1 MSADPD
7 PPPSPFARFTA
18 LGLRGQRAL
27 FEPWQTL
34 DLRRLGRVL
43 GHSVLVG
50 ALAGVAAIGFFLALE
65 WAGWFFLGEVGR
77 LTLPRPGGELEV
89 TPPHGGGPPRV
100 WVLAIL
106 PAVGGLLCGLLT
118 HAFAREA
125 TGPGAEAYLRTFH
138 QEGGLVRKRIPLVK
152 ALASI
157 LTIGT
162 GGSAGREGPTMQIGA
177 GIGSVVSQALGL
189 KMRERRVPVAGAAAG
204 TGAIFLTPLG
214 AALYAVEVLY
224 RDDFETDAL
233 VPAILAS
240 VTGYSIFTTFVGPGP
255 LFVTADAYPFQALA
269 LPLFAVMAIGLGL
282 FGTVF
287 ASLHHGL
294 EERVFARLPG
304 PPWIRPAV
312 GGLLLGALALFV
324 PQALGVGYGW
334 AQGAIVVDEWIPPS
348 AWGAALLLGLAAA
361 KMLATAFTI
370 SSGGS
375 GGDFGPMLVIGG
387 LVGGG
392 FGLLFHAVAPALVP
406 DPGAFALVGMGALVG
421 GPAHAPVSSLIMV
434 CEMTGSYDLLVPL
447 MLAEAVTFVLLR
459 KAAIF
464 RRQVPAR
471 VDSPAHRDEVTID
484 VLESMNVESVY
495 EREVALPEV
504 VADTPLQ
511 DVLRV
516 LSGASHPVVLVRDRT
531 GRFVGHISLDQIQCT
546 LTESGLEGLA
556 LAADMMM
563 EPARLFPSHDL
574 HNAMHEFLVTGCTTL
589 PVVDP
594 DAEGQPIIGV
604 LSQVDVT
611 RAYDDAMDARL
622 GRASI
627 TAF

>member
-1 MSADPD
+1 MSDEPR
-7 PPPSPFARFTA
+7 PPTDSRVFA

-27 FEPWQTL
+27 LEPWQTL

-43 GHSVLVG
+43 WHSMLVG
-50 ALAGVAAIGFFLALE
+50 ALAGGAAVGFFLALE
-65 WAGWFFLGEVGR
+65 WTGWFFLGQVAQ
-77 LTLPRPGGELEV
+77 LSLPRPGGELEV
-89 TPPHGGGPPRV
+89 TPELAGGGSPRL
-100 WVLAIL
+100 WVVALL
-106 PAVGGLLCGLLT
+106 PAAGGLLCGLLV
-118 HAFAREA
+118 HFLAREA

-138 QEGGLVRKRIPLVK
+138 QDGGVVRKRIPLVK
-152 ALASI
+152 AAASI

-177 GIGSVVSQALGL
+177 GIGSTLSQMLGL
-189 KMRERRVPVAGAAAG
+189 GVRERRVLVVAGAAAG

-240 VTGYSIFTTFVGPGP
+240 VTGYSIFTTFIGPGP
-255 LFVTADAYPFQALA
+255 LFTTADAYPFQALA
-269 LPLFAVMAIGLGL
+269 LPLFGVMAVGLSV
-282 FGTVF
+282 FGAAF

-294 EERVFARLPG
+294 EARFFERLAG
-304 PPWIRPAV
+304 PPWLRPAA
-312 GGLLLGALALFV
+312 GGLLLGLLALFV

-334 AQGAIVVDEWIPPS
+334 AQGAIRLDDWIP
-348 AWGAALLLGLAAA
+348 AGATGALLLLGVAAA

-392 FGLLFHAVAPALVP
+392 FGLLFHAVAPGLVP
-406 DPGAFALVGMGALVG
+406 DPGAFALVGMGAFVG
-421 GPAHAPVSSLIMV
+421 GLAHAPVSSLIMV

-447 MLAEAVTFVLLR
+447 MLAEGVTFILLR
-459 KAAIF
+459 KTAIF
-464 RRQVPAR
+464 RRQVPTR

-484 VLESMNVESVY
+484 VLESMTVGGVFHRGS
-495 EREVALPEV
+495 ALPEV
-504 VADTPLQ
+504 RADTPIQ
-511 DVLRV
+511 GVLRV
-516 LSGASHPVVLVRDRT
+516 ISGATHPVVLVRDAT
-531 GRFVGHISLDQIQCT
+531 GRFVGLISLDQIQCSIT
-546 LTESGLEGLA
+546 MDGLDGLA

-563 EPARLFPSHDL
+563 EPARLHPDHDL
-574 HNAMHEFLVTGCTTL
+574 HRAMHEFLVTGCTTL

-594 DAEGQPIIGV
+594 GAEGQPIIGV

-611 RAYDDAMDARL
+611 RAYDEAMDKRL
-622 GRASI
+622 STAAA